1 MTNEQMWAIYA
12 QGIAKAAGLPNSP
25 SDFILTGTSLIANL
39 ATGSVA
45 LPPGSVPTT
54 AQALYQVYTL
64 GNTEAALQGI
74 YTPSMKNFFSDYA
87 TYIDNLIPAGSQ
99 SAPTPTQAAQIKML
113 QANIA
118 TGNTQFGNDTA
129 SAYAAWNTQ
138 SKYFPGKYPTFQSFL
153 NQTTWGTTINND
165 SNTLAGYNSQLS
177 NLLTT
182 IYGADY
188 VAIQQAKTIVDN
200 IRAAL
205 TGNSTIGPQ
214 TMLVA
219 ADAGNLIVPTY
230 NPSSLQA
237 FSSWVDTTISQH
249 GQAKPISIGFTE
261 AAGEFDFSKSTYFSH
276 TDFNANFFFFS
287 VGGSSTTSKT
297 QVNVNTSSSSF
308 GLTFQFDSI
317 TQVSLTKGPW
327 YDSSLMGS
335 FPNPNNL
342 AIPTNLIVGMY
353 PQVTLTMDAASY
365 ASAYAAYNTS
375 NGFGFGSFW
384 VSASHSESQSNL
396 SMQAQ
401 WNSSSNSVTISS
413 SSINPVIVGMQVAQ
427 VGQMST
433 PGLITKSAK
442 KKALA
447 A

>member
-25 SDFILTGTSLIANL
+25 PDFILTGTSLIANL
-39 ATGSVA
+39 ATNSVA
-45 LPPGSVPTT
+45 LPKGAVPTT

-64 GNTEAALQGI
+64 ANTEAALQGI
-74 YTPSMKNFFSDYA
+74 YTPSMMNFFSDYA
-87 TYIDNLIPAGSQ
+87 TYIDNLIPVGSQ
-99 SAPTPTQAAQIKML
+99 SAPTPTQSAQIQLL
-113 QANIA
+113 QASIA
-118 TGNTQFGNDTA
+118 TGNTQLSNDFTKASTA
-129 SAYAAWNTQ
+129 WTQQSAL
-138 SKYFPGKYPTFQSFL
+138 FPGKYPTFQSFL
-153 NQTTWGTTINND
+153 NQTSWGITINND
-165 SNTLAGYNSQLS
+165 SNTLSGYNSQLS

-200 IRAAL
+200 IRQAL
-205 TGNSTIGPQ
+205 TGSSTIGPQ
-214 TMLVA
+214 TMIVA
-219 ADAGNLIVPTY
+219 ADAGNLVVPTY

-237 FSSWVDTTISQH
+237 FSAWVDSTISQH
-249 GQAKPISIGFTE
+249 GQAKPISIDFTQ

-297 QVNVNTSSSSF
+297 QVNVNSSSSSF

-317 TQVSLTKGPW
+317 TQVSLSKGPW

-342 AIPTNLIVGMY
+342 AIPTNLIVAMY

-365 ASAYAAYNTS
+365 ASAYAAYNTA

-384 VSASHSESQSNL
+384 VSASHSQSQSNL

-413 SSINPVIVGMQVAQ
+413 SSINPIIVGMQVAQ
-427 VGQMST
+427 IGQMST
-433 PGLITKSAK
+433 PGLIAKSAK